1 MSFLTGI
8 SIAIVC
14 VVDEESFL
22 CCTTNLGLCFCGELC
37 NRSVSA
43 SESSPMSLRL
53 DSESRSE
60 AWPLCF
66 RLAPERDGRGGPF
79 KFSKAPTVRIWVST
93 ADVASGAIRSVRIA
107 ASESCVGPSTRR
119 SSNFCAVD
127 RGWERDRLVREEIM
141 TEGGSEDK
149 GSELVER
156 VRFRD
161 RRPAVVGGRG
171 VFG

>member
-1 MSFLTGI
+1 
-8 SIAIVC
+8 
-14 VVDEESFL
+14 
-22 CCTTNLGLCFCGELC
+22 
-37 NRSVSA
+37 
-43 SESSPMSLRL
+43 MSLRL

-66 RLAPERDGRGGPF
+66 RLAPEREGRSGPF
-79 KFSKAPTVRIWVST
+79 KFSRAPTVSVWVST
-93 ADVASGAIRSVRIA
+93 VTVASGAIRSVRIG
-107 ASESCVGPSTRR
+107 ASVSCVGPSTRR
-119 SSNFCAVD
+119 SSSFCAVD
-127 RGWERDRLVREEIM
+127 RGWERERLVREEIM

-161 RRPAVVGGRG
+161 RRPAVEGGRG